1 MTDETVSHE
10 LTPAYKGFQSDL
22 TCRGFRYAEGETYE
36 HPGAV
41 ALCSSGFHAC
51 PRPLDVWR
59 YYPPHSG
66 RLYHQVELGDAK
78 GEGDK
83 IVGRTIRIGARVSIA
98 GLIKAHLGL
107 VFEHVRTAE
116 RPALPSGDWST
127 AATSGDGSTAATS
140 GDGSTAATS
149 GHGSTAATSG
159 DGSTAATSGA
169 ESIAVAGG
177 YQCRASGAEGCWLVL
192 AERDDAGHIIEVV
205 TAKVGCM
212 RRGVHIEP
220 GVAYMLRDG
229 QVVEA

>member
-22 TCRGFRYAEGETYE
+22 TCRGFQYAEGETYE

-78 GEGDK
+78 GEGGK

-116 RPALPSGDWST
+116 RPALTSGAESTAATSGYRST

-140 GDGSTAATS
+140 GYW
-149 GHGSTAATSG
+149 
-159 DGSTAATSGA
+159 STAATSGA

>member
-22 TCRGFRYAEGETYE
+22 TCRGFQYAEGETYE

-78 GEGDK
+78 GEGGK

-116 RPALPSGDWST
+116 RTALTSGAESTAATSGDWST

-140 GDGSTAATS
+140 GYW
-149 GHGSTAATSG
+149 
-159 DGSTAATSGA
+159 STAATSGA

>member
-22 TCRGFRYAEGETYE
+22 TCRGFQYAEGETYE

-116 RPALPSGDWST
+116 RPALTSGAGSTAATSGDWST
-127 AATSGDGSTAATS
+127 AATSGAE
-140 GDGSTAATS
+140 
-149 GHGSTAATSG
+149 
-159 DGSTAATSGA
+159 STAATSGA